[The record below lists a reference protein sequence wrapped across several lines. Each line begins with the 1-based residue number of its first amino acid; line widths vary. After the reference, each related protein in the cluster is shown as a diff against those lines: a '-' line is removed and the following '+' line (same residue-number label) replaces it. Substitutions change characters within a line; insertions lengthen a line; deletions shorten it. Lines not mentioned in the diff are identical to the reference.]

1 MTHIVV
7 TKNGEDISSIECS
20 GHTGYACEGEDI
32 VCAAISSIIQT
43 AVLGVLMLAKVDAEV
58 KKDDGYLLI
67 KIPKNLSE
75 DRKRDCNLLLNAAI
89 LGVSDIREEYSDYI
103 ELEVK

>member
-7 TKNGEDISSIECS
+7 TKLGDDISSIECS

-32 VCAAISSIIQT
+32 VCAAVSSIIQT

-58 KKDDGYLLI
+58 KRGDGYLLV